1 MKEGEKKVI
10 GFSIRYLFL
19 LLVAIPNLGLF
30 YYIFTPLTVYPSYWL
45 FKLVFDASLYQ
56 NIILLDSSSI
66 IEIVPSCVMG
76 SAYYLLLILNLSV
89 PEIKLKKRLFM
100 IFSAFLTLLIINIIR
115 IFLLGYLYTSNSPLT
130 DPLHIFFWYFLSIVF
145 VLGIWFAQTKIFKIK
160 EIPFYSDIKFL
171 YNEIKQG
178 FSKKKSR
185 KQKKNKKNIKRKKI
199 KNK

>member
-1 MKEGEKKVI
+1 MKEGEKKVL

-45 FKLVFDASLYQ
+45 FKLFFDSALYQ
-56 NIILLDSSSI
+56 NIILLNSSSI

-89 PEIKLKKRLFM
+89 PGIKLKKRLFM
-100 IFSAFLTLLIINIIR
+100 ISSAFLTLLIINIIR

-160 EIPFYSDIKFL
+160 EIPFYSDVKFL
-171 YNEIKQG
+171 YKEIKQG
-178 FSKKKSR
+178 FSKKKEDKKPKKKIKKR
-185 KQKKNKKNIKRKKI
+185 KIKRK
-199 KNK
+199 